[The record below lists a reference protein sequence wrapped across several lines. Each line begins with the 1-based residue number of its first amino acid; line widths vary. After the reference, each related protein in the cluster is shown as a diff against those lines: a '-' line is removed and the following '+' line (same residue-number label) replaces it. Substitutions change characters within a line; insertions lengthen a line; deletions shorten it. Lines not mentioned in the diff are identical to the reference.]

1 MVLEE
6 RVEVVARVQGCSKA
20 TRARLYAAHLRVDRC
35 AGALGAT
42 YVGAVREDEL
52 THERVFLFRAF
63 RNRRHA
69 PDVRTHN
76 TAMAP

>member
-1 MVLEE
+1 M
-6 RVEVVARVQGCSKA
+6 VARVQGCSKA

-52 THERVFLFRAF
+52 THKRVFCFEHPGIVATRLMF
-63 RNRRHA
+63 A
-69 PDVRTHN
+69 PTTQPWLHEL
-76 TAMAP
+76 